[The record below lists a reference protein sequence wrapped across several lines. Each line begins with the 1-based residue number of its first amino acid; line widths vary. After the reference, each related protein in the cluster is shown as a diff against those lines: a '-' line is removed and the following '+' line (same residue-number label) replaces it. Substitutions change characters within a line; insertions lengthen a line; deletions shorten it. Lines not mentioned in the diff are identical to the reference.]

1 MPTIF
6 HLFQV
11 RNLKD
16 FTISRSDGCGDISVP
31 TEPPVKLPP
40 IFIPL
45 KSGYAVNSTE
55 LEIRTRA
62 QAGSDTWYKERSHRL
77 TASNFGKV
85 VSRKATPSEAFLKGL
100 FKKSNIRAAS
110 LDYGR
115 QHEAQ
120 AKNSYLKQNKSVHI
134 HECGLVVNNEFPFL
148 GASPDGLICENG
160 VSGLLEIK
168 CPYSARNMTVAEAC
182 EHIRD
187 FPIKQQDGTFT
198 LRKEH
203 PYYAQVQGQLLVC
216 GAKFC
221 EFVVFTQKDLYKQK
235 IFPDVPFMENM
246 LRKLCI
252 FFQDYALP
260 FLGMQ

>member
-1 MPTIF
+1 MPTVF

-31 TEPPVKLPP
+31 NEPPVKLPP

-45 KSGYAVNSTE
+45 KSGYAVNSTD
-55 LEIRTRA
+55 LEIKTRA
-62 QAGSDTWYKERSHRL
+62 QAGNDTWYKERSHRL

-100 FKKSNIRAAS
+100 FNKSNIRAAS

-235 IFPDVPFMENM
+235 IFPDIPFMENM

-252 FFQDYALP
+252 FFQDYAVP
-260 FLGMQ
+260 FLGRQ